1 MSKNRELARDFSSH
15 EERKARASE
24 PNPAHLELALVFLL
38 IGDCVETRLLSF
50 LLLQPKKSGFLS
62 LVIMD

>member
-24 PNPAHLELALVFLL
+24 PNPVHLELALVFLL
-38 IGDCVETRLLSF
+38 TEECVET
-50 LLLQPKKSGFLS
+50 KSPLF
-62 LVIMD
+62 

>member
-15 EERKARASE
+15 EERKARASD

-38 IGDCVETRLLSF
+38 TEDRVEMKFLSF
-50 LLLQPKKSGFLS
+50 LLLQPKCLS
-62 LVIMD
+62 F